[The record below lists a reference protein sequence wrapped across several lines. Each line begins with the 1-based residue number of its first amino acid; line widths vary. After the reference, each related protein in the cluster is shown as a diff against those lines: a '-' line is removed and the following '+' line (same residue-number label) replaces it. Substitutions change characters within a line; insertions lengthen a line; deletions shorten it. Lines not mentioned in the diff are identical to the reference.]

1 MEKLTKKKKLYRILA
16 ISSVVS
22 GAISIPGL
30 IFSIVMLWYVPI
42 AVCTLLIANGFYGS
56 PFYFIAAS
64 NAFRTELILAAM
76 QEGIT
81 DIGELAKRGGVTE
94 ELARKLIDKS
104 KSKSDS

>member
-42 AVCTLLIANGFYGS
+42 AVCMLLIANGFYGS

-64 NAFRTELILAAM
+64 NAFRAELILAAM

-94 ELARKLIDKS
+94 EFARKLIDKP
-104 KSKSDS
+104 KSK